1 MIEVG
6 IMLSKQI
13 DSFTHKKIST
23 YPKDHLTRI
32 ISTGNGHIGRMLHYF
47 PFE

>member
-13 DSFTHKKIST
+13 DSFTHKNIST
-23 YPKDHLTRI
+23 YPKDHLNRI
-32 ISTGNGHIGRMLHYF
+32 ITTGNSHIGRMLHYF
-47 PFE
+47 PL